1 MKSIHGVNLIL
12 ASAAVFAQA
21 PVAQPSRPEFEVASV
36 KPSAPAQMGQGSVGI
51 HIDGAQLRCST
62 LSMKDYIG
70 FAYRLRGYQISGPD
84 WLPNEKFDISATL
97 PAGVPRDKVPEM
109 MQALLEDRFQMK
121 VHREKRDFPVYVL
134 SAAKSGPKMKE
145 VAPDA
150 VDTASVN
157 VTGGGSAAGVML
169 NLGNGSTFAFADN
182 KLEARK
188 LSMESFS
195 DTLGR
200 FVDRPVV
207 NQTELKGSYDF
218 TLEFAP
224 EDFRAMHIR
233 SAVNA
238 GVVLPPEALR
248 ALEYGSS
255 DSLFAAVQTVGLKLE
270 RKKAPLDVLVIDK
283 IERSPTA
290 N

>member
-1 MKSIHGVNLIL
+1 
-12 ASAAVFAQA
+12 
-21 PVAQPSRPEFEVASV
+21 
-36 KPSAPAQMGQGSVGI
+36 
-51 HIDGAQLRCST
+51 
-62 LSMKDYIG
+62 
-70 FAYRLRGYQISGPD
+70 
-84 WLPNEKFDISATL
+84 
-97 PAGVPRDKVPEM
+97 
-109 MQALLEDRFQMK
+109 
-121 VHREKRDFPVYVL
+121 
-134 SAAKSGPKMKE
+134 
-145 VAPDA
+145 
-150 VDTASVN
+150 
-157 VTGGGSAAGVML
+157 
-169 NLGNGSTFAFADN
+169 
-182 KLEARK
+182 
-188 LSMESFS
+188 MESFS

>member
-1 MKSIHGVNLIL
+1 MRFIFGAGLVLL
-12 ASAAVFAQA
+12 AGSAS
-21 PVAQPSRPEFEVASV
+21 VAQTARPEFEVASI
-36 KPSAPAQMGQGSVGI
+36 KPSAPAQMGQGGAGV

-109 MQALLEDRFQMK
+109 MQALLEDRFQIK
-121 VHREKRDFPVYVL
+121 VHREMKDFPVYVL
-134 SAAKSGPKMKE
+134 SVAKSGPKMKE

-150 VDTASVN
+150 VDGGSVN
-157 VTGGGSAAGVML
+157 VSAAGSAAGVVV
-169 NLGNGSTFAFADN
+169 NLGNGSYYAFADN
-182 KLEARK
+182 KLDARK
-188 LSMESFS
+188 LSMEAFT

-207 NQTELKGSYDF
+207 NQTDLKGSYDF

-270 RKKAPLDVLVIDK
+270 RKKAPLDVLVIDR

>member
-1 MKSIHGVNLIL
+1 MRFIL
-12 ASAAVFAQA
+12 GASLVLLAAAG
-21 PVAQPSRPEFEVASV
+21 VAQTRPEFEVASV
-36 KPSAPAQMGQGSVGI
+36 KPSAPAQMGQGSIGI

-84 WLPNEKFDISATL
+84 WLGKEKFDISATL
-97 PAGVPRDKVPEM
+97 PAGVPRDQVPEM

-121 VHREKRDFPVYVL
+121 VHRDTKDFPVYVL

-157 VTGGGSAAGVML
+157 VSGGGGPTGVML

-283 IERSPTA
+283 IEKSPSA